1 MTDIIDARPPLA
13 EPTSAQGE
21 QKLSAMKRQR
31 VLWGWV
37 FLSPWIIGFLAF
49 LFIPMVASFAFTFTD
64 FNLNHPEDVQ
74 FIGLAN
80 YEKLMNDPAAGTS
93 LRVTVLFLLLALPF
107 SIVIPLALAMLLNA
121 ESLWG
126 KSLFRTL
133 FYMPF
138 IIPAVSLVG
147 IWRGYL
153 NTQSGWLNRI
163 LLEIGLGRPDWI
175 NSETFIYPALLLI
188 GIWGTGNAMLVMLA
202 GLQGV
207 PTALYE
213 AARVDGAGWWRQ
225 TRHITIPMI
234 SPVIFYNLILST
246 VGLFRYFDIPYMLKD
261 GTGEP
266 GQSTLFFNIYL
277 YKRAFVAQDMGYGAT
292 LAWMLFLVAII
303 FTIFLFWSGR
313 YWVYYS
319 GEID

>member
-1 MTDIIDARPPLA
+1 MTDIIDARTPRANAAP
-13 EPTSAQGE
+13 EQNE
-21 QKLSAMKRQR
+21 QKLSTMQRQR
-31 VLWGWV
+31 VLWGWF
-37 FLSPWIIGFLAF
+37 FLSPWLIGFFAF
-49 LFIPMVASFAFTFTD
+49 LFLPMIASLGFTFTD
-64 FNLNHPEDVQ
+64 FNLNQPEEIQ
-74 FIGLAN
+74 FIGLDN
-80 YEKLMNDPAAGTS
+80 YEQMLNDPQAGVS
-93 LRVTVLFLLLALPF
+93 LRVTVFFLLISLPF

-121 ESLWG
+121 KSLWG
-126 KSLFRTL
+126 KAVFRTL

-138 IIPAVSLVG
+138 IVPAVSLVG

-163 LLEIGLGRPDWI
+163 LVELGLGRPDWV
-175 NSETFIYPALLLI
+175 NSESTIYPALLLI
-188 GIWGTGNAMLVMLA
+188 GVWGTGNAMLVMLA

-213 AARVDGAGWWRQ
+213 AARVDGAGWWKQ

-266 GQSTLFFNIYL
+266 GQTTLFFNIYL

-292 LAWMLFLVAII
+292 LAWALFLVAIT
-303 FTIFLFWSGR
+303 FTVFLFWSAR

-319 GEID
+319 GGDD

>member
-1 MTDIIDARPPLA
+1 MTDIIDARPPVA
-13 EPTSAQGE
+13 EPARGE
-21 QKLSAMKRQR
+21 DTQKLSAMKRQR

-49 LFIPMVASFAFTFTD
+49 LFIPMLASLAFTFTD
-64 FNLNHPEDVQ
+64 FNLNQPDEIQ
-74 FIGLAN
+74 FVGLDN
-80 YEKLMNDPAAGTS
+80 YNKLLNDPSAGTS
-93 LRVTVLFLLLALPF
+93 LRVTVLFLLISLPF

-121 ESLWG
+121 RNLWG
-126 KSLFRTL
+126 KALFRTL

-138 IIPAVSLVG
+138 IVPAVSLVG

-163 LLEIGLGRPDWI
+163 LVEIGLGRPDWL
-175 NSETFIYPALLLI
+175 NSETLIYPALLLV
-188 GIWGTGNAMLVMLA
+188 GVWGTGNAMLVMLA

-213 AARVDGAGWWRQ
+213 AARVDGAGWWKQ

-292 LAWMLFLVAII
+292 LAWMLFLVAIT
-303 FTIFLFWSGR
+303 FTIFLFWSAR

-319 GEID
+319 GDAD